1 MKHLVARVALSVVC
15 LFIVGVLLMLG
26 YAGWGLGEHGSAV
39 LFVVSALMVGGI
51 WGYSIWSDGI

>member
-1 MKHLVARVALSVVC
+1 MKLVVRVVLSVIC
-15 LFIVGVLLMLG
+15 LLICGVLLMLG
-26 YAGWGLGEHGSAV
+26 YAGWNLGEHGSAV